1 MDSNHHEL
9 FATSLDLNLGVSD
22 ASQARKAA
30 VLLAGPTYRTYLEGH
45 SGWFAMRMRGVE
57 PPQSYLH
64 TDLNRIGAVSL
75 RPGASGASKLRDFV
89 SALDAVDGMDV
100 VTVLSREAAVIRSL
114 DQLRVAGISKAEL
127 ARRIGRNPSSVRRLV
142 TAQRARPE
150 LPVIVS
156 IADELGARLE
166 IAVRS
171 PASGEAGRTRAAA

>member
-1 MDSNHHEL
+1 
-9 FATSLDLNLGVSD
+9 
-22 ASQARKAA
+22 
-30 VLLAGPTYRTYLEGH
+30 
-45 SGWFAMRMRGVE
+45 
-57 PPQSYLH
+57 
-64 TDLNRIGAVSL
+64 
-75 RPGASGASKLRDFV
+75 
-89 SALDAVDGMDV
+89 MDV